1 MILRME
7 RVLVTGRRSQG
18 NRSSHRSNNRPVD
31 STQIQLGSTNNVLLV
46 CRAYSNW
53 NSPEK
58 RPDAQICTSST
69 VPRLRRPDP
78 PRPHP
83 RLPAWCDLVN
93 CQLGSSTSMFSSYG
107 DHQSVPSRIAT
118 GLNHHDGSIHFTP
131 RLTADRYG
139 SFRTSDSEHVVRAR
153 PHRRIITGRWGLP
166 VPLWSCQDPTRR

>member
-1 MILRME
+1 MILCME
-7 RVLVTGRRSQG
+7 RVLVTGRRFQR
-18 NRSSHRSNNRPVD
+18 NRSPHRSNNRPVD

-53 NSPEK
+53 NLPEE
-58 RPDAQICTSST
+58 RPDAQLHVFNGSAPQTAGS
-69 VPRLRRPDP
+69 